1 MMDCFNQVKT
11 FKPETLRNVDDAMAS
26 SFIAGVAYALA
37 RKYENRKT
45 IEKLPTPFFDDMP
58 ETEANFRLLME
69 YFGISRMR
77 DYCEVMEYRCFI
89 NNVEGHVERA
99 LWYRRKK
106 EELEGVLEN
115 D

>member
-1 MMDCFNQVKT
+1 MDCFNQVKMV
-11 FKPETLRNVDDAMAS
+11 KPEAPRNADDALAS
-26 SFIAGVAYALA
+26 SFIAGVAYALMQ
-37 RKYENRKT
+37 KCENRKM

-69 YFGISRMR
+69 YFGMARMR
-77 DYCEVMEYRCFI
+77 DYCEIMEYRCFM
-89 NNVEGHVERA
+89 NDVEGHVERA

-106 EELEGVLEN
+106 EELEEEFKN

>member
-11 FKPETLRNVDDAMAS
+11 FKPEAPQNAGDTMAS
-26 SFIAGVAYALA
+26 YFIAGVAYALTQ
-37 RKYENRKT
+37 KYENGEI
-45 IEKLPTPFFDDMP
+45 IEKLPAKFFDNMP
-58 ETEANFRLLME
+58 ETEANFKLLME

-77 DYCEVMEYRCFI
+77 DYCEIMEYRYFM
-89 NNVEGHVERA
+89 NDLEGHVERA

-106 EELEGVLEN
+106 EELEEVLEN

>member
-1 MMDCFNQVKT
+1 MDCFNQVKT
-11 FKPETLRNVDDAMAS
+11 FKPETPRNVDDAMAG
-26 SFIAGVAYALA
+26 SFIAGAAYALMQ
-37 RKYENRKT
+37 KYENGKMM
-45 IEKLPTPFFDDMP
+45 EKLPTPFFDDMP

-69 YFGISRMR
+69 YFGMSRMR

-89 NNVEGHVERA
+89 NDVEGHVERA
-99 LWYRRKK
+99 LWYRRKR

>member
-1 MMDCFNQVKT
+1 MDCFNQVKT
-11 FKPETLRNVDDAMAS
+11 VKPEALRNADDALAS
-26 SFIAGVAYALA
+26 SFIAGVAYALMQ
-37 RKYENRKT
+37 KYENGKM

-69 YFGISRMR
+69 YFGIARVR
-77 DYCEVMEYRCFI
+77 DYCEIMEYKCLI

-106 EELEGVLEN
+106 EELEEVLEN